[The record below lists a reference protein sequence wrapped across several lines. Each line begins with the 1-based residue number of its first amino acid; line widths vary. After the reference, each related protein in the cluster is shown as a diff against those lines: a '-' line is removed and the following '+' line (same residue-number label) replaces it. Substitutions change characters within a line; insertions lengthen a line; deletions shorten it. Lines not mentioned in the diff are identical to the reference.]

1 MQLHSGKVC
10 IQVFIKKQNDL
21 LFEQCRIL
29 PCGKTFCV
37 SVSSCSI
44 VSSIFQHLP
53 KKPGRRSF
61 CRAISKASSL
71 EGGLSAGIIVSGLSA
86 IMRIRP
92 SPSRINAITSTD
104 GSPSRTAF
112 SPVCSLFDLMS
123 LLSQSSRHLPFLFEG
138 FLIRYFLHCSL
149 FHLF

>member
-44 VSSIFQHLP
+44 VSSIFQRLP

-71 EGGLSAGIIVSGLSA
+71 EGGLSAVMIVSGLSA
-86 IMRIRP
+86 IMRI
-92 SPSRINAITSTD
+92 SPSLSHINAITSTD

-112 SPVCSLFDLMS
+112 SPVCSLFGLIS
-123 LLSQSSRHLPFLFEG
+123 LSSQPSRHLPFYLTASKSGSFLRYSFFYLF
-138 FLIRYFLHCSL
+138 
-149 FHLF
+149 